1 MKKFKI
7 TGSLILAIYLT
18 GNAFSQGALTSVTSF
33 GSNPGNLTMYC
44 YVPSGITQ
52 TASLVV
58 ALHGCTQTALNYSDQ
73 SGWNKLANR
82 HKFIVI
88 YPEQVS
94 SNNSSKC
101 FNWYE
106 SGDQTK
112 GQGEALSIKQMVD
125 YMKAN
130 YTIDT
135 TKIFVTGLS
144 AGGGMTS
151 IMLAAYPE
159 IFNKGAIMAGL
170 PYKAA
175 TSSLNAYSA
184 MNGNVTK
191 TPAQWGDLVR
201 NQNTSYTGA
210 FPDVAIF
217 HGSSDA
223 TVNITNATELIDQ
236 WTNVNSADQ
245 TADATNSSFQG
256 NTSVEQK
263 IYNDNFN
270 NPVVYSYKITGM
282 GHAISLDTGSCPR
295 QGGSTATYAIE
306 KNFHSTYWAADF
318 FGIVT
323 NPYSITGAIQVTQ
336 NGTNVTYSVTNTI
349 GSSYTWSVPTGA
361 SVISGQGTNSIV
373 VNFGVSSGLISV
385 QETTIGG
392 CINDAASL
400 YVTVSYTVTVAQTS
414 SIACHGSATGMLSV
428 TATGG
433 ASPYSYSWSP
443 SGGTAAITSGLP
455 AGIYT
460 VTVTDNTSV
469 VVTSTSFTVT
479 EPFIIAGSQ
488 TITLC
493 AGQTITVGIHTYN
506 SSNTYIDT
514 LTASN
519 NCDSILITY
528 LTVHPLSPVTLNI
541 TGNDSLCNT
550 DGAFALSGGSPA
562 GGVYSGAAINSGNFN
577 PVAAGAGWNVVTY
590 SVTDGNGCTNVSK
603 DSLFVNTC
611 FSTGMSD
618 NDLSKSNS
626 VYPNPAD
633 DVITISTKGNGP
645 LKVKLYNSMGV
656 LILLKEFNAT
666 TARLDI
672 HTFKNGIYLLSIT
685 TEQESFTHRIIKQ

>member
-1 MKKFKI
+1 MKNFKI
-7 TGSLILAIYLT
+7 TVSLILAISLT
-18 GNAFSQGALTSVTSF
+18 GNAFSQGALTSIASF
-33 GSNPGNLTMYC
+33 GSNPGNLNMYC
-44 YVPSGITQ
+44 YVPTGITQ

-58 ALHGCTQTALNYSDQ
+58 ALHGCAQTALNYSDQ

-130 YTIDT
+130 YAIDT

-151 IMLAAYPE
+151 IMLATYPE

-175 TSSLNAYSA
+175 TSSFTAYSA
-184 MNGNVTK
+184 MNGSVTK
-191 TPAQWGDLVR
+191 TPSQWGDLVR
-201 NQNTSYTGA
+201 NENSTYTGP
-210 FPDVAIF
+210 FPDVALF

-236 WTNVNSADQ
+236 WTNVNNADQ

-263 IYNDNFN
+263 IYNDNLN
-270 NPVVYSYKITGM
+270 HPVVYYYKITGM
-282 GHAISLDTGSCPR
+282 GHAISLDTGACPR

-323 NPYSITGAIQVTQ
+323 NPYNILGAIQVTQ
-336 NGTNVTYSVTNTI
+336 NTTNVTYSVTNTI
-349 GSSYTWSVPTGA
+349 GSTYTWAVPAGA
-361 SVISGQGTNSIV
+361 SIVSGQGTNSIT

-385 QETTIGG
+385 QETTSAG
-392 CINDAASL
+392 CINDTASL
-400 YVTVSYTVTVAQTS
+400 YVTVNYTVTVAQTS
-414 SIACHGSATGMLSV
+414 SIACHGSATAILSV

-433 ASPYSYSWSP
+433 ALPYSYSWSP
-443 SGGTAAITSGLP
+443 SGGTAAVTSVLP

-460 VTVTDNTSV
+460 VTVTDNASV
-469 VVTSTSFTVT
+469 VVTSASFTVT
-479 EPFIIAGSQ
+479 EPSIIAGSQ

-493 AGQTITVGIHTYN
+493 AGQAIAVGIHTYN

-519 NCDSILITY
+519 SCDSILTTY

-562 GGVYSGAAINSGNFN
+562 GGAYSGAAINSGNFN
-577 PVAAGAGWNVVTY
+577 PGVASTGWNVVTY
-590 SVTDGNGCTNVSK
+590 SVTDGNSCTNVSK
-603 DSLFVNTC
+603 DSLFVNAC
-611 FSTGMSD
+611 ISTSISD
-618 NDLSKSNS
+618 NDLSKNSN

-633 DVITISTKGNGP
+633 DVITISVKENGP
-645 LKVKLYNSMGV
+645 LKVKLYNSTGL
-656 LILLKEFNAT
+656 LILVKEFNT
-666 TARLDI
+666 TTVILDI
-672 HTFKNGIYLLSIT
+672 HTLNKGIYLLSIT
-685 TEQESFTHRIIKQ
+685 TEQESFTRRIIKQ

>member
-1 MKKFKI
+1 MKLFKT
-7 TGSLILAIYLT
+7 TGSLILFIFFT
-18 GNAFSQGALTSVTSF
+18 VNVFCQGTLTSITSF
-33 GSNPGNLTMYC
+33 GSNPGNLNMYS
-44 YVPSGITQ
+44 YVPFGITQ
-52 TASLVV
+52 SASLVV
-58 ALHGCTQTALNYSDQ
+58 ALHGCSQTALNYSDQ

-82 HKFIVI
+82 HQFIVI

-151 IMLAAYPE
+151 IMLATYPE

-175 TSSLNAYSA
+175 TSSFTAFSA
-184 MNGNVTK
+184 MGGSVTK
-191 TPAQWGDLVR
+191 TPTQWGDLVR
-201 NQNTSYTGA
+201 NENLTYTGA

-236 WTNVNSADQ
+236 WTNVNNADQ

-263 IYNDNFN
+263 IYTDNLN
-270 NPVVYSYKITGM
+270 NPVVYYYKITGM
-282 GHAISLDTGSCPR
+282 GHAISLDTGACPR

-323 NPYSITGAIQVTQ
+323 NPYNISGAIQVTQ
-336 NGTNVTYSVTNTI
+336 NSTNVTYSVTNTI
-349 GSSYTWSVPTGA
+349 GSAYAWTVPAGA
-361 SVISGQGTNSIV
+361 SIVSGQGTNSIV
-373 VNFGVSSGLISV
+373 VNFGTNSGFISV
-385 QETTIGG
+385 QETTSAG
-392 CINDAASL
+392 CINDVASL
-400 YVTVSYTVTVAQTS
+400 YVTVSYTVTVTQTS
-414 SIACHGSATGMLSV
+414 SIACYGEATATLSV

-433 ASPYSYSWSP
+433 TSPYTYSWAP
-443 SGGTAAITSGLP
+443 SGGTASTTTGLV
-455 AGIYT
+455 AGTYT
-460 VTVTDNTSV
+460 VTATDNNSV
-469 VVTSTSFTVT
+469 VVTSSSFTVNQPT
-479 EPFIIAGSQ
+479 IISGSQ
-488 TITLC
+488 TVSLC
-493 AGQTITVGIHTYN
+493 SGQSITVGSHTYTAT
-506 SSNTYIDT
+506 NTYLDT

-519 NCDSILITY
+519 GCDSLLTTY
-528 LTVHPLSPVTLNI
+528 LTVYPLNPVSLSI

-550 DGAFALSGGSPA
+550 DATFVLSGGNPA
-562 GGVYSGAAINSGNFN
+562 GGIYSG
-577 PVAAGAGWNVVTY
+577 VAVNTGSFSPISANTGWNVITY
-590 SVTDGNGCTNVSK
+590 SVTDGNNCTNTSK
-603 DSLFVNTC
+603 DSLFVGNCLSTDISDFNT
-611 FSTGMSD
+611 
-618 NDLSKSNS
+618 SNS
-626 VYPNPAD
+626 NVYPNPAN
-633 DVITISTKGNGP
+633 DVITISINEFNQSE
-645 LKVKLYNSMGV
+645 VKLYNSSGILV
-656 LILLKEFNAT
+656 LTRKIIANSTK
-666 TARLDI
+666 LDI
-672 HTFKNGIYLLSIT
+672 HTLPNGLYLLNVN
-685 TEQESFTHRIIKQ
+685 TEQGTVAHRIIKQ